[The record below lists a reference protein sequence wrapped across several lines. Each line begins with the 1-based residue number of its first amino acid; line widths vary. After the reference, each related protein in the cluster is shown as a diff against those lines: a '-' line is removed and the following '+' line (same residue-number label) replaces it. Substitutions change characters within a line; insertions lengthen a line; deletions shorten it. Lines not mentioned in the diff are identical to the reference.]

1 MSSKVLVL
9 NQDYSAFNICSVPKA
24 FLLVYLNKAEL
35 VAQADNQFLRSIS
48 QTYFFPVVIRLH
60 KYVKRPYKG
69 VVMTRQNI
77 FKRDRS
83 TCQYCGAKDHL
94 TLDHVLPKS
103 RGGKSN
109 WDNLVTACQRCNAK
123 KGDQTPEESGMLL
136 KQHPYKPTFLV
147 FIRDFS
153 GSSSDYWLPYL
164 GARQ

>member
-35 VAQADNQFLRSIS
+35 VTQAEDQFLRSIS
-48 QTYFFPVVIRLH
+48 QCYFYPVVIRLH
-60 KYVKRPYKG
+60 KYVHRPYKG

-94 TLDHVLPKS
+94 TLDHVIPKS
-103 RGGKSN
+103 KGGKSN
-109 WDNLVTACQRCNAK
+109 WDNLVTACQRCNAQ
-123 KGDQTPEESGMLL
+123 KGDLSPEESGMSL
-136 KQHPYKPTFLV
+136 KQSPFKPTFLM

-153 GSSSDYWLPYL
+153 GSSNENWLPYL
-164 GARQ
+164 GAR